1 MIDLHMH
8 SLYSDGTFSVAE
20 LVKRSKEKGI
30 KILSLTDHDTVEGL
44 SEAAEEC
51 IENNIKFINGIE
63 ISTEYNGKE
72 VHILGYFIDEK
83 DESLIEFSNEM
94 KQARI
99 NRNEKAIKILNNHG
113 IKITK
118 EDTFREA
125 EGSIISRTHLAR
137 ALITKGYVKDIKEAF
152 DKYLGSNGLAY
163 VPKSNLNPLDG
174 INVIRKSGGLAF
186 LAHPKLIG
194 LEEEDFIRLVKDM
207 KDNGLDGIETY
218 YSLFSKGD
226 MEYFEKTAE
235 DFSLIRSAGS
245 DFHGENRKGV
255 DIGDNYAPKELFY
268 IWDELYK
275 QKNKY

>member
-8 SLYSDGTFSVAE
+8 SLYSDGTFSVPE

-44 SEAAEEC
+44 SETAEEC

-83 DESLIEFSNEM
+83 DKSLIEFSDEM

-137 ALITKGYVKDIKEAF
+137 ALITKGYVKDVKEAF

-174 INVIRKSGGLAF
+174 INVIKKSGGLAF

-218 YSLFSKGD
+218 YSLFSKDD
-226 MEYFEKTAE
+226 MKYFEKTAE

-245 DFHGENRKGV
+245 DFHGGNRKGV

>member
-8 SLYSDGTFSVAE
+8 SLYSDGTFSVPE

-83 DESLIEFSNEM
+83 DESLIEFSKEM

-137 ALITKGYVKDIKEAF
+137 ALITKGYVKDVKEAF

-174 INVIRKSGGLAF
+174 INVIKKSGGLAF

-218 YSLFSKGD
+218 YSLFSKDD
-226 MEYFEKTAE
+226 MKYFEKTAE

>member
-1 MIDLHMH
+1 MVDLHMH
-8 SLYSDGTFSVAE
+8 SLYSDGTFSVSE

-44 SEAAEEC
+44 SETAEEC

-83 DESLIEFSNEM
+83 DESLIEFSKEM

-99 NRNEKAIKILNNHG
+99 KRNEKAIKILNNHG

-137 ALITKGYVKDIKEAF
+137 ALITKGYVKDVKEAF

-174 INVIRKSGGLAF
+174 INVIKKSGGLAF

-218 YSLFSKGD
+218 YSLFSKDD
-226 MEYFEKTAE
+226 MKYFEKTAE

-245 DFHGENRKGV
+245 DFHGGNRKGV

>member
-1 MIDLHMH
+1 MVDLHMH
-8 SLYSDGTFSVAE
+8 SLYSDGTFSVSE

-44 SEAAEEC
+44 SETAEEC

-83 DESLIEFSNEM
+83 DKSLIEFSDEM

-99 NRNEKAIKILNNHG
+99 SRNEKAIKILNNHG

-137 ALITKGYVKDIKEAF
+137 ALITKGYVKDVKEAF

-174 INVIRKSGGLAF
+174 INVIKKSGGLAF

-218 YSLFSKGD
+218 YSLFSKDD
-226 MEYFEKTAE
+226 MKYFEKTAE

-245 DFHGENRKGV
+245 DFHGGNRKGV

>member
-1 MIDLHMH
+1 M
-8 SLYSDGTFSVAE
+8 FSKKE
-20 LVKRSKEKGI
+20 FSKEKGI

-83 DESLIEFSNEM
+83 DESLIEFSKEM

-137 ALITKGYVKDIKEAF
+137 ALITKGYVKDVKEAF

-174 INVIRKSGGLAF
+174 INVIKKSGGLAF

-218 YSLFSKGD
+218 YSLFSKDD
-226 MEYFEKTAE
+226 MKYFEKTAE

>member
-8 SLYSDGTFSVAE
+8 SLYSDGTFSVPE

-44 SEAAEEC
+44 SETAEEC

-83 DESLIEFSNEM
+83 DKSLIEFSDEM

-137 ALITKGYVKDIKEAF
+137 ALITKGYVKDVKEAF
-152 DKYLGSNGLAY
+152 DKYLGSTGLAY

-174 INVIRKSGGLAF
+174 INVIKKSGGLAF

-218 YSLFSKGD
+218 YSLFSKDD
-226 MEYFEKTAE
+226 MKYFEKTAE

-245 DFHGENRKGV
+245 DFHGGNRKGV

>member
-8 SLYSDGTFSVAE
+8 SLYSDGTFSVPE

-44 SEAAEEC
+44 SETAEEC

-83 DESLIEFSNEM
+83 DKSLIEFSDEM

-99 NRNEKAIKILNNHG
+99 SRNEKAIKILNNHG

-137 ALITKGYVKDIKEAF
+137 ALITKGYVKDVKEAF

-174 INVIRKSGGLAF
+174 INVIKKSGGLAF

-218 YSLFSKGD
+218 YSLFSKDD
-226 MEYFEKTAE
+226 MKYFEKTAE

>member
-8 SLYSDGTFSVAE
+8 SLYSDGTFSVSE

-30 KILSLTDHDTVEGL
+30 RILSLTDHDTVEGL
-44 SEAAEEC
+44 SNATKEC
-51 IENNIKFINGIE
+51 VENNIKFINGIE
-63 ISTEYNGKE
+63 ISTEYKGKE

-83 DESLIEFSNEM
+83 DESLIKFSNEM

-137 ALITKGYVKDIKEAF
+137 ALITKGYVKDVKEAF

-174 INVIRKSGGLAF
+174 IDIIKKSGGLSF

-218 YSLFSKGD
+218 YSLFSKDD
-226 MEYFEKTAE
+226 MEYFEKTAKN
-235 DFSLIRSAGS
+235 FSLIRSAGS

-268 IWDELYK
+268 IWDELYE
-275 QKNKY
+275 QTNKY

>member
-1 MIDLHMH
+1 MVDLHMH
-8 SLYSDGTFSVAE
+8 SLYSDGTFSVSE
-20 LVKRSKEKGI
+20 LVKRSGEKGI

-44 SEAAEEC
+44 AEAAKEC

-63 ISTEYNGKE
+63 ISTEYKGKE

-83 DESLIEFSNEM
+83 DKSLIDFSNEM

-113 IKITK
+113 IEITK

-125 EGSIISRTHLAR
+125 EGVIISRTHLAR
-137 ALITKGYVKDIKEAF
+137 ALIAKGYVKDVKEAF
-152 DKYLGSNGLAY
+152 SKYLGSNGLAY
-163 VPKSNLNPLDG
+163 VPKSNLNPFDG
-174 INVIRKSGGLAF
+174 IEIIKKSGGLAF

-218 YSLFSKGD
+218 YSLFSKDD
-226 MEYFEKTAE
+226 MKYFEKTAE

-245 DFHGENRKGV
+245 DFHVGNRKGV